1 MAKGTQAPP
10 QTQSAQTTRVM
21 GRVVSVL
28 IVLYALVSGLIVL
41 QKTNFNP
48 RTDDAE
54 VFANFIGIAPQ
65 VDGPIMKLH
74 VADNQFVK
82 KGELLLE
89 IDERPY
95 AYALARAKSE
105 QAALEGQISDE
116 RRTIASQNSG
126 VAVAEAASRSAEAN
140 VNRSAASVEE
150 ARASVSNAEA
160 GVSRA
165 ESDLA
170 YATNNLRRI
179 EPLLK
184 QQFVTVDQVDQ
195 ARTTEAAHKQA
206 VEQARSQ
213 LKLAQ
218 ASLQSAIAQASQT
231 KAALEQSHEQVQE
244 STHKVVTLDPLTA
257 QRTGRSSAIDTARYN
272 LNNCRIY
279 APFDARVT
287 NLTISE
293 GHYAH
298 TGQQIFTLID
308 TRTWWVIGN
317 FRETQIKHI
326 QPGMPADVYLLSDP
340 TRRLAGVVDS
350 IGFGVTPDAD
360 VIGHITQGLPDVQ
373 RTLNWVHLATRF
385 PVRVRIQAAQ
395 PDLFRMGQS
404 SVVVVRGEVARG
416 DGSPVSQ

>member
-1 MAKGTQAPP
+1 MAIESQQQPRI
-10 QTQSAQTTRVM
+10 QTQRILGRLVSAV
-21 GRVVSVL
+21 
-28 IVLYALVSGLIVL
+28 IVLYAVVSGLIVL
-41 QKTNFNP
+41 QKTNSQP

-54 VFANFIGIAPQ
+54 VFANLIGMAPQ

-82 KGELLLE
+82 KGDLLLE
-89 IDERPY
+89 IDDRPY
-95 AYALARAKSE
+95 AYALRRAKSE
-105 QAALEGQISDE
+105 QAALEGQIADE
-116 RRTIASQNSG
+116 RRTIAAQNSG
-126 VAVAEAASRSAEAN
+126 VAVAQAGSRSAEAN
-140 VNRSAASVEE
+140 VDRSAAAVDE
-150 ARASVSNAEA
+150 ARAGVTNAQA

-170 YATNNLRRI
+170 YASNNLHRI

-195 ARTTEAAHKQA
+195 ARTTEATRLQA
-206 VEQARSQ
+206 LEQARSQ

-218 ASLQSAIAQASQT
+218 ASLQSAIAQANQT
-231 KAALEQSHEQVQE
+231 KAALEQSHEQVQQ
-244 STHKVVTLDPLTA
+244 STHGVTTLEPLTA
-257 QRTGRSSAIDTARYN
+257 QRSGRSSAIDIAQYN
-272 LNNCRIY
+272 LTNCRIY

-293 GHYAH
+293 GAYAH

-326 QPGMPADVYLLSDP
+326 RPGMHADVYLLSEP
-340 TRRLAGVVDS
+340 NRRLTGTVDS

-360 VIGHITQGLPDVQ
+360 VIGRPSEGLPDVQ
-373 RTLNWVHLATRF
+373 RTLNWVHLASRF
-385 PVRVRIQAAQ
+385 PVRVRIESPQ
-395 PDLFRMGQS
+395 PGLFRMGQS
-404 SVVVVRGEVARG
+404 AVVVTRGE
-416 DGSPVSQ
+416 PVSR